1 MNMSFIGGGIVSM
14 FASCVEDLWFESRS
28 VKSKT
33 IKLVFAS
40 SSTTHYLGVRTKI
53 VWLRI
58 KVSEWKNML
67 TADYCVSELTLY
79 TFN

>member
-40 SSTTHYLGVRTKI
+40 SSTEHAL
-53 VWLRI
+53 LR
-58 KVSEWKNML
+58 S
-67 TADYCVSELTLY
+67 
-79 TFN
+79 